1 MCDVCVDFGY
11 TQIES
16 HPPIQPS
23 SSTGIEKCGG
33 TFSVVILHVFLK
45 MITSFTPVAGLYRID
60 LHSLLLL
67 YIIIFRPTSIPNSVL
82 KRIFFDSL
90 VIDPFDERL
99 FFFPNLVDSLFWR
112 CQQNPARL
120 IQQRP
125 YQRISYINRT
135 QKEKGGFV
143 HIQNLLQSRLKG
155 EITNWFSGSLFLQ
168 RDSTDVKA
176 IVTREKVFRVRT

>member
-1 MCDVCVDFGY
+1 VNPIESFFCTKTKIKRDKSRSIYRPHGGPAVASMCDVCVDFGY

-82 KRIFFDSL
+82 
-90 VIDPFDERL
+90 
-99 FFFPNLVDSLFWR
+99 FFPQFGRLSFLKMSTKSRPAYSAASLSTDI
-112 CQQNPARL
+112 L
-120 IQQRP
+120 
-125 YQRISYINRT
+125 YQSHT
-135 QKEKGGFV
+135 
-143 HIQNLLQSRLKG
+143 KG
-155 EITNWFSGSLFLQ
+155 EGGICTH
-168 RDSTDVKA
+168 TEPTA
-176 IVTREKVFRVRT
+176 E

>member
-1 MCDVCVDFGY
+1 MNPIESFFCTKTKIKRDKSRSIYRPHGGPAVASMCDVCVDFGY

-99 FFFPNLVDSLFWR
+99 FFFPNLVDSLF
-112 CQQNPARL
+112 
-120 IQQRP
+120 
-125 YQRISYINRT
+125 
-135 QKEKGGFV
+135 
-143 HIQNLLQSRLKG
+143 
-155 EITNWFSGSLFLQ
+155 
-168 RDSTDVKA
+168 
-176 IVTREKVFRVRT
+176 